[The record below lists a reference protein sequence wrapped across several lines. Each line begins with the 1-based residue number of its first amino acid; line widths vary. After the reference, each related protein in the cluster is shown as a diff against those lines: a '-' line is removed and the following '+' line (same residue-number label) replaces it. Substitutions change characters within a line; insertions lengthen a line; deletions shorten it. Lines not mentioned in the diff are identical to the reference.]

1 MPMKERRFGLW
12 SAIGVSLLTLS
23 GAIRAHEE
31 EKATLTYKSCPKWTI
46 DLPKETMSPV
56 NGVIPIAH
64 TGGNGFAA
72 LIDGT
77 ALAVDTNADGRPD
90 VKAKGTKAFMTL
102 KGKNDLGREFAYS
115 VRLVNE
121 GGWKFAASGMMIGRV
136 KGVDV
141 RLIDQDNNGRYNDF
155 GIDAMIVG
163 SGDAA
168 SFLSKIV
175 NLDGELYALDVST
188 DGAEISLA
196 KFDGESGTL
205 NLSAYETQGD
215 LASAVVSSMDDSV
228 SFNLANAKQ
237 GIRVPT
243 GEYKIVHGTVVAG
256 SESAVIRA
264 GKMKNLVV
272 KSGEATNLAW
282 GGPLRAEVTWT
293 HQNGTLTIAP
303 ENLAYYGKAGEQYT
317 NWKPD
322 GQTPTFIV
330 NDAKTGKE
338 ITKAR
343 FGGC

>member
-1 MPMKERRFGLW
+1 MQMNERRLGFL
-12 SAIGVSLLTLS
+12 SVVGVSLLALS

-31 EKATLTYKSCPKWTI
+31 EKATFTYKSCQKWTI
-46 DLPKETMSPV
+46 DLPKEAMSPI
-56 NGVIPIAH
+56 NNLIPIAH
-64 TGGNGFAA
+64 TGGLGFSAV
-72 LIDGT
+72 IDGT

-121 GGWKFAASGMMIGRV
+121 GGWKFAASGVMIGRV
-136 KGVDV
+136 KGVEV

-155 GIDAMIVG
+155 GVDAMVVG
-163 SGDAA
+163 NGDAA
-168 SFLSKIV
+168 AFLSKVV
-175 NLDGELYALDVST
+175 NLDGTLYSLDVSA
-188 DGAEISLA
+188 DGAEVSVA
-196 KFDGESGTL
+196 KYEGESGTL

-215 LASAVVSSMDDSV
+215 LASAVVSSMDDSM
-228 SFNLANAKQ
+228 SFNLANAKN
-237 GIRVPT
+237 GVRVPT
-243 GEYKIVHGTVVAG
+243 GDYKVVHGTVTAG

-264 GKMKNLVV
+264 GKMKNLSV
-272 KSGEATNLAW
+272 KSGEATTLAW

-303 ENLAYYGKAGEQYT
+303 ENLAYFGKAGEQYS

-330 NDAKTGKE
+330 KDAKTGKE